1 MKQVINPGLAKKSI
15 NLIDNIVY
23 SHQKDLNGNPMELK
37 MSIMLQNGNS
47 EMRLAAG
54 EDDPK
59 ADHSPKPALL
69 WIPGG
74 GWRGADKNLMLGEM
88 SEFARAGY
96 VVASMYYRSSAE
108 GHWPDQIIDVLTAIR
123 FLRANAEKYE
133 INPDKIGVFGR
144 SAGGHLATF
153 AACNLDGYAAEEWKG
168 YSSKVQAC
176 INMFGPTDV
185 TALMLAEQAK
195 LSDPNFRWHKLEET
209 HGGALLGGDPDTMV
223 ERSAMANVRKGALLL
238 PRLGRGDMSAH
249 GQPQRTQSGQNL
261 VGIQG
266 SFLLF
271 QLGQM
276 LQLPD
281 CLLLPANVG
290 AKMQKGKLATGC
302 HIVHKSFS
310 RAPGIKGQEGSRED
324 KAVVMAISKAPDVV
338 HHLLV
343 DKDCFPC
350 SYRKRPVQGAHLD
363 VPGQQIKKLQI
374 PVPVHYLKAGIS
386 GIGPVVDDVQDEVR
400 KIRAA
405 FQVDRLQIL
414 FLFQQQCPL
423 R

>member
-223 ERSAMANVRKGALLL
+223 ERSAMANV
-238 PRLGRGDMSAH
+238 M
-249 GQPQRTQSGQNL
+249 NF
-261 VGIQG
+261 I
-266 SFLLF
+266 
-271 QLGQM
+271 
-276 LQLPD
+276 
-281 CLLLPANVG
+281 N
-290 AKMQKGKLATGC
+290 
-302 HIVHKSFS
+302 
-310 RAPGIKGQEGSRED
+310 PGICPIQILHGNSDPIVPIELCSDRLYDKLVEAGLEEQTEYYIIEHAGHGTREFFQDSVKELMIGFFD
-324 KAVVMAISKAPDVV
+324 K
-338 HHLLV
+338 
-343 DKDCFPC
+343 
-350 SYRKRPVQGAHLD
+350 
-363 VPGQQIKKLQI
+363 
-374 PVPVHYLKAGIS
+374 YLK
-386 GIGPVVDDVQDEVR
+386 
-400 KIRAA
+400 
-405 FQVDRLQIL
+405 
-414 FLFQQQCPL
+414 
-423 R
+423 